1 MKCLQQKTRANQ
13 EHYKEQRTGATK
25 VSIKKLWLNNKIIQ
39 TDKINERNQT
49 KKCTEEV
56 KYFNQQ
62 QSTSPTNCKDS
73 ENNVI
78 SQT

>member
-1 MKCLQQKTRANQ
+1 MQ
-13 EHYKEQRTGATK
+13 
-25 VSIKKLWLNNKIIQ
+25 I
-39 TDKINERNQT
+39 DKINERNET

-62 QSTSPTNCKDS
+62 QSTLPTNCKDS

-78 SQT
+78 SQTEQVLKG